1 MTEVDERS
9 RYASVTAG
17 ARVFA
22 LILLAAPVA
31 FTGDYGPIL
40 NVILVA
46 AVWMAAIFVEGLHRI
61 PVMPALVL
69 EASLVTFLAA
79 WTLADS
85 RVLLPAL
92 GLPLFIGGLVRGSRG
107 MLEVAVAEIV
117 VLTVTIL
124 PNNAIERT
132 ADLVWAV
139 FTWLMV
145 GLGFGAIGAI
155 VHNLRAETP
164 STAGSYRDARALI
177 TQLINLS
184 GELVDGL
191 DPVGISRNVL
201 GLTRAELPLTGAV
214 VYTPSIFGPTPLVEG
229 DVATAGIQLRDALIE
244 QVFAGAEPLIVA
256 DQLAFPLLTDAGVVA
271 VVAGVLEPQTRGES
285 SALLAKAKTLTR
297 SFTPEAVQLDTALLF
312 TTVRDEATA
321 EERHRLA
328 RDLHDGVAQDLAAL
342 GYLIDGLEE
351 TSTTTE
357 QAEQVEELRSELSK
371 VIAELRR
378 SIFSL
383 RNDANAGTTL
393 G

>member
-191 DPVGISRNVL
+191 DPVGISRYVL
-201 GLTRAELPLTGAV
+201 GLTRAELPLTG
-214 VYTPSIFGPTPLVEG
+214 
-229 DVATAGIQLRDALIE
+229 
-244 QVFAGAEPLIVA
+244 
-256 DQLAFPLLTDAGVVA
+256 
-271 VVAGVLEPQTRGES
+271 
-285 SALLAKAKTLTR
+285 R
-297 SFTPEAVQLDTALLF
+297 S
-312 TTVRDEATA
+312 
-321 EERHRLA
+321 EERRVGKECV
-328 RDLHDGVAQDLAAL
+328 RPV
-342 GYLIDGLEE
+342 
-351 TSTTTE
+351 
-357 QAEQVEELRSELSK
+357 RSRW
-371 VIAELRR
+371 APYH
-378 SIFSL
+378 
-383 RNDANAGTTL
+383 
-393 G
+393 